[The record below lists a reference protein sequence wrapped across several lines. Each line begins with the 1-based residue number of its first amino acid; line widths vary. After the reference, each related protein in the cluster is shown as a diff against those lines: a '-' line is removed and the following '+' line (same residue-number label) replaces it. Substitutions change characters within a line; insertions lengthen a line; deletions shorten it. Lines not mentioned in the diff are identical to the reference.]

1 MKRLLFLI
9 LFVFISL
16 EVYAQMNMAD
26 VAAYISNLRS
36 RTTTLETNVTNL
48 QAGTTAL
55 TVLNVSSI
63 TAGVDTFATT
73 AATDTVLIAGAGVN
87 DLYLITGKG
96 GSVDQQDI
104 LQAEPLANKLVV
116 HRLAEGASGL
126 VYFWLRIK
134 R

>member
-1 MKRLLFLI
+1 
-9 LFVFISL
+9 
-16 EVYAQMNMAD
+16 MNMAD